1 MADPKPETAAQMLSA
16 VARSFEF
23 VKMTRI
29 SDSVVGMIIAPPTP
43 RNART
48 AITTPGESAK
58 KTRREATPKMV

>member
-16 VARSFEF
+16 VARSFGF
-23 VKMTRI
+23 VKMTRM

-48 AITTPGESAK
+48 AITKPGESAK